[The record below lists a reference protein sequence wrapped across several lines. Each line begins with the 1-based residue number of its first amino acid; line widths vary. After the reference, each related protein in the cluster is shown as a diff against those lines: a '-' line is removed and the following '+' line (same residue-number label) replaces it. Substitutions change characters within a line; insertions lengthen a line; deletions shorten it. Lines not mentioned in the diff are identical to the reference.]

1 MLKKNLL
8 LALLLCLMIP
18 RYCSAFFKKN
28 TTLVREKAVVYY
40 VTDGDTVKVKIN
52 DENFIVRLIGID
64 TPETKDPRKAV
75 QCFGQEASAYTKK
88 ILLNQNI
95 ILESDSVSQNKDKYG
110 RLLRYVFLSNG
121 TNFNHQLIAVGY
133 AYEYTYQSQL
143 YRYRDDFKQAQK
155 NARENKLGLWSDS
168 ACAGVATPVINK
180 LVNKKW
186 LWYRIF

>member
-8 LALLLCLMIP
+8 LVLLLCLMIP
-18 RYCSAFFKKN
+18 RYCFAFFKNNN
-28 TTLVREKAVVYY
+28 TPVKEKAVVYY

-95 ILESDSVSQNKDKYG
+95 ILESDSVTQNKDKYG
-110 RLLRYVFLSNG
+110 RLLRYIFLSNG
-121 TNFNHQLIAVGY
+121 TNFNHQLIAAGY
-133 AYEYTYQSQL
+133 AYEYTYKSQL

-155 NARENKLGLWSDS
+155 YARENKLGLWSDS

-186 LWYRIF
+186 LWYMIF